1 VDDLWISEDNMKVAE
16 LKEIINKINDESSD
30 IILIDDMGD
39 RFNLINKIE
48 IDAKNNVIAFD
59 IKERIG

>member
-1 VDDLWISEDNMKVAE
+1 MKVAE